1 MEIEAFLGG
10 VQADGR
16 GGMQR
21 GYVARHGVISFWRQL
36 YGMAHYE
43 GGGQRTHGE
52 RERERAAGRTMKG
65 QLTSLCDA

>member
-43 GGGQRTHGE
+43 GGGQRTQRA
-52 RERERAAGRTMKG
+52 RERESSGQDHERAIN
-65 QLTSLCDA
+65 LIV

>member
-43 GGGQRTHGE
+43 GEGRGHRVKE
-52 RERERAAGRTMKG
+52 REQRAGP
-65 QLTSLCDA
+65 